1 MADLQIRAAC
11 AADTLTIVTWFSN
24 HEAARSWGGPA
35 IPDPLTAVWLAG
47 ELDDTAQVYR
57 TAINAGVVVG
67 FYGLRL
73 FASEARGHLRR
84 FATAPSQRR
93 QGLGRIL
100 MKDAA
105 AEAARRGL
113 RRLTLNVYGSNLNA
127 RLAYERLGW
136 HVTGSSAAPEDSS
149 GLRYEMEL
157 QIVSTQ
163 QSHGSG
169 RGADADGT
177 R

>member
-1 MADLQIRAAC
+1 MDGLQIRTAC
-11 AADTLTIVTWFSN
+11 APDTLTIVTWFSN
-24 HEAARSWGGPA
+24 YEAARSWGGPA
-35 IPDPLTAVWLAG
+35 VPNPLTAEWLAS
-47 ELDDTAQVYR
+47 ELDDTEHVYR
-57 TAINAGVVVG
+57 TANNAGVVVG

-113 RRLTLNVYGSNLNA
+113 RRLTLNVYGSNLGA
-127 RLAYERLGW
+127 RLAYERLSW
-136 HVTGSSAAPEDSS
+136 RVTQSSAAPEDSS

-157 QIVSTQ
+157 QIVSEQ
-163 QSHGSG
+163 HSHSSG
-169 RGADADGT
+169 LGQEAD
-177 R
+177 